1 MKEKLTKLR
10 EAKNLSQRQLA
21 KELNISAGTI
31 SKIES
36 EDQKNITIDKL
47 LAVAK
52 YFNVSTDYLLEHNLD
67 SSKEVS
73 NIALSKEELK
83 DLVDSL
89 DDLSS
94 KIKSLLD
101 E

>member
-1 MKEKLTKLR
+1 MIGDKVKKLR
-10 EAKNLSQRQLA
+10 EEKGINKAKLASDLNLEA
-21 KELNISAGTI
+21 KTI
-31 SKIES
+31 TNLEGNKHEPSI
-36 EDQKNITIDKL
+36 KNV

-52 YFNVSTDYLLEHNLD
+52 YFNVSMDFLLDYNLD
-67 SSKEVS
+67 SSKEVP

-89 DDLSS
+89 DYLSS